1 MIAGGRGV
9 CGEGKLREYE
19 RARIAG
25 LADLARVTAGP
36 LGFPVVLMTD
46 WGSRTVICLICLT

>member
-25 LADLARVTAGP
+25 LARVTAGP